1 MANYIINNYDHEEIY
16 NDFYKFDKFDLALI
30 SESLLHA
37 DWLDSKFNADYYIC
51 LSKHSSE
58 RNIPALTSHF
68 TGNFNNAEYGGKS
81 GELGYA
87 YPSLQKEYM
96 QNLYLKRDKLKRY
109 EIVIEATHHGPT
121 SINKP
126 LLFVEIGS
134 SIEEWNDIN
143 AISIVCDTLITS
155 LSNIKSSKASIGI
168 GSTHYPLKFN
178 KILQEESYS
187 FGHIAPKYVLSY
199 LDHNII
205 EQMLNRSR
213 DSIEA
218 IIVEWKSL
226 GSEKSRIINI
236 LNNYDLEV
244 IKV

>member
-16 NDFYKFDKFDLALI
+16 NNFYKFDKFDLALI
-30 SESLLHA
+30 SESLLYA
-37 DWLDSKFNADYYIC
+37 DWLDLKFNADYYIC

-68 TGNFNNAEYGGKS
+68 TGNFNNAEYGGKAR
-81 GELGYA
+81 ELGYA

-96 QNLYLKRDKLKRY
+96 QNLYLRRDKLKRY

-155 LSNIKSSKASIGI
+155 LSNIKSSKAAIGI

-226 GSEKSRIINI
+226 GREKSRIMNI